1 MATKTTTFFLCGL
14 LLLLPKLQCS
24 SAQTWIRSGYWTP
37 SSEYPIS
44 KINST
49 LFTHLIC
56 GFAELNSSYVLSFFS
71 YDQQYFSAFTDTV
84 KQKNPSIVTLL
95 SIADD
100 GPSSTSFSSMVSQA
114 SYRKSFIESSIKTAR
129 LYGFH
134 GLDFA
139 WGPRGTRSDMINLGT
154 LFDEWRAAV
163 DSESR
168 NSNESQLIL
177 TMMTIEY
184 SPARYPVGSI
194 RRNLNWVHFLPS
206 NLNIIPSVAKFTDA
220 PGALYN
226 PRSNK
231 NIDFGIRAWIAGGLQ
246 ANQLIL
252 GLYFFGYAW
261 KLVNPKDDTIGA
273 PAEGAAISS
282 EGYLT
287 YAQIKQNFQQCGG
300 ASVYNASYVVNYCT
314 IGSTWIVFEDV
325 EAVRTKVSYAEEKR
339 LLGYSVWQVSY
350 DNNWV
355 LSEAAFFPNKTMV
368 VTAISPNKAM
378 VTAQEDVKDHQKKQR
393 SLVIILLPT
402 AIVPFLLGFVMR
414 YLRRKV
420 LNSKDIAESFNSRS
434 PNLQVYSFANVV
446 AATNNFS
453 IENKLGEDAISI
465 DVGNNRWEQIAHHKW
480 WNMGRSGDVQKGKLP
495 NGQDIAVKRLS
506 KTSDQG
512 IREFKME
519 VTLTVKLQHIN
530 LLRVLGY
537 CEEREEKMLVYE
549 YMPKKSLDFYLFG

>member
-1 MATKTTTFFLCGL
+1 MGGRKQPTRAEEIKRRKTTSSLRSKLFLTVAKSAIS
-14 LLLLPKLQCS
+14 PDPNSFSQKCS

-56 GFAELNSSYVLSFFS
+56 GFAELNSSYGLSFFS

-114 SYRKSFIESSIKTAR
+114 SHRKSFIESSIKTAR

-154 LFDEWRAAV
+154 LFDEW
-163 DSESR
+163 
-168 NSNESQLIL
+168 
-177 TMMTIEY
+177 
-184 SPARYPVGSI
+184 
-194 RRNLNWVHFLPS
+194 
-206 NLNIIPSVAKFTDA
+206 
-220 PGALYN
+220 
-226 PRSNK
+226 SNK
-231 NIDFGIRAWIAGGLQ
+231 NIDFGIKAWIAGGLP

-252 GLYFFGYAW
+252 GLYYFGYAW

-339 LLGYSVWQVSY
+339 LLGYNVWQVSY

-355 LSEAAFFPNKTMV
+355 LSEA
-368 VTAISPNKAM
+368 
-378 VTAQEDVKDHQKKQR
+378 
-393 SLVIILLPT
+393 
-402 AIVPFLLGFVMR
+402 
-414 YLRRKV
+414 
-420 LNSKDIAESFNSRS
+420 
-434 PNLQVYSFANVV
+434 
-446 AATNNFS
+446 
-453 IENKLGEDAISI
+453 
-465 DVGNNRWEQIAHHKW
+465 
-480 WNMGRSGDVQKGKLP
+480 GR
-495 NGQDIAVKRLS
+495 
-506 KTSDQG
+506 
-512 IREFKME
+512 
-519 VTLTVKLQHIN
+519 
-530 LLRVLGY
+530 
-537 CEEREEKMLVYE
+537 
-549 YMPKKSLDFYLFG
+549 